1 MRTPLVGARFLVRPR
16 PAPAIE
22 NLPAPEVLAEVP
34 APEVEPTSP
43 RPGWVDRQRR
53 ARAVWRARE
62 EGAAEVRR
70 AADLGSRGF

>member
-22 NLPAPEVLAEVP
+22 SLPAPEERAEVSAPGPEP
-34 APEVEPTSP
+34 AEP

-62 EGAAEVRR
+62 ERAREVRR
-70 AADLGSRGF
+70 QADLRSRGF

>member
-1 MRTPLVGARFLVRPR
+1 MRTSLVGARFLVRPR

-22 NLPAPEVLAEVP
+22 SLPAREVLAEVP
-34 APEVEPTSP
+34 EPVAEPMSP

-62 EGAAEVRR
+62 ERAAEVRR
-70 AADLGSRGF
+70 ATDLGSRGF